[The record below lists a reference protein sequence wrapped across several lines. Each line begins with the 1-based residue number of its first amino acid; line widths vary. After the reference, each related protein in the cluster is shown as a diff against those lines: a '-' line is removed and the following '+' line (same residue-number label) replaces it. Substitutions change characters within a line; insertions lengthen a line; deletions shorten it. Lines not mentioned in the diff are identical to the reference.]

1 METLLTVENLIK
13 RFGAVIATDHL
24 NLDVRPGEIHAL
36 IGPNGAGKTTL
47 INQIEGELRP
57 DTGRIFFRN
66 RDITRLAVHRRAVI
80 GLARTFQITNIF
92 NGFSAVDNVALAI
105 QARAGHSFRFWKDVR
120 SVRRLR
126 EPAAA
131 ILAMVGING
140 TVGIPAGQL
149 SYGEQR
155 QVGIAMALAV
165 EPKLLLLDEPM
176 AGMDAEASRAMVA
189 LLRRLK
195 GRQALLLV
203 EHDMDAVFN
212 LADRISVLVYGQV
225 IATGTPD
232 EIRRNREVLEAYLG
246 EEPDHD

>member
-1 METLLTVENLIK
+1 METLLTVENLVK

>member
-1 METLLTVENLIK
+1 METLLTVENLVK

-246 EEPDHD
+246 EEPDHN